1 MDKKIIV
8 KKVRKYV
15 PVRMPLDVYE
25 DAVKSQR
32 KLNKTASELLGKPI
46 RIPLT
51 RVFRIK
57 MKMPTTISNKII
69 KKIVRG
75 ESVI

>member
-1 MDKKIIV
+1 MVKKIIV

-15 PVRMPLDVYE
+15 PVRIPLDVYKE
-25 DAVKSQR
+25 AVKSQS
-32 KLNKTASELLGKPI
+32 KMNKTATELLGKPV

-57 MKMPTTISNKII
+57 MKTPVTLPNEII
-69 KKIVRG
+69 KRIAKNKNQI
-75 ESVI
+75 